1 MKIPPRFRASGFT
14 LVELLIVMAIMG
26 ILAALSL
33 TAFSAGGAPLD
44 TGVARVMNTLTVAR
58 SEAIA
63 RNTAIQLR
71 IIVNDSGDAT
81 TAGRVFSLFER
92 SKDGTG
98 AFKQLTPWDRL
109 PDTISMLQNDT
120 GLVIPTALPAGTNIL
135 GEPSSGNS
143 TNNFVGGVPFQKRQ
157 VNTLVVEFSP
167 TGALS
172 KPTPAQANS
181 FIFLASTVPSSPSPA
196 IDGTVT
202 LGARTNEV
210 KNKNNW
216 RQIRLSNLTGQ
227 QRMSA
232 PGAY

>member
-1 MKIPPRFRASGFT
+1 MKIHPRFRASGFT

-71 IIVNDSGDAT
+71 ILAEVVTDKSKDPSEQDTSAL
-81 TAGRVFSLFER
+81 GRVFSLFVR
-92 SKDGTG
+92 KSDGSG
-98 AFKQLTPWDRL
+98 QYIQLTPWDRL
-109 PDTISMLQNDT
+109 PDTISMLEDAT
-120 GLVIPTALPAGTNIL
+120 PLEGVMDKGPSIL
-135 GEPSSGNS
+135 LATSGNPPES
-143 TNNFVGGVPFQKRQ
+143 VIYRKGTYNA
-157 VNTLVVEFSP
+157 LIVEFSP

-172 KPTPAQANS
+172 RPTPAQGKS

-227 QRMSA
+227 QR
-232 PGAY
+232 